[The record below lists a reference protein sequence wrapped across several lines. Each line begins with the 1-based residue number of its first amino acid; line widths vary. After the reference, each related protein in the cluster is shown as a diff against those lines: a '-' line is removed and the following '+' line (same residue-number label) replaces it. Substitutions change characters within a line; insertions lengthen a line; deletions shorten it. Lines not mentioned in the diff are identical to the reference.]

1 MGLPKRAEGNQLFKY
16 SKVIGGG
23 VTEPVCQNLNFR
35 RYDPS
40 DHVPLISWPTKR
52 TAIEPSLQ
60 QKLLFREGQSR
71 ARPTHGARLAASS
84 SYGFVTP
91 FILGV
96 GSVVIIVIVFLRVSR
111 RRLAPSSP
119 AVPAHL

>member
-1 MGLPKRAEGNQLFKY
+1 MGLPKRADGNQLFKY
-16 SKVIGGG
+16 SKVVGSG
-23 VTEPVCQNLNFR
+23 VSGPVCQNLNFR
-35 RYDPS
+35 RYDPN

-71 ARPTHGARLAASS
+71 ARPTHAARLAAAGG
-84 SYGFVTP
+84 YGFVTP
-91 FILGV
+91 FILGI